1 MLTNNEFYY
10 SYTGEPIGITNTVTT
25 SSVVKTFSTFLVK
38 VEDPALTPTKA
49 TEGSA
54 GFDLRAK
61 KETVLPNC
69 ERVLVGTG
77 VRAKIPKDH
86 VGLLFPRSSLSKQGI
101 TMTNSVGVIDSD
113 YRGEIMASLMY
124 RGEHMSWIIP
134 KHERIVQ
141 LVIVPVP
148 RFEVSVDKYSTEE
161 QWNNTARGTGGFGST
176 GKT

>member
-10 SYTGEPIGITNTVTT
+10 SYKGEPIPTIITNAVVT
-25 SSVVKTFSTFLVK
+25 KTFNTFLVK

-61 KETVLPNC
+61 KETILPNC
-69 ERVLVGTG
+69 QRVLVGTG
-77 VRAKIPKDH
+77 VRARIPEDH
-86 VGLLFPRSSLSKQGI
+86 VGLLFPRSSLSKQDI
-101 TMTNSVGVIDSD
+101 IMTNSVGVIDSD

-124 RGEHMSWIIP
+124 RGELMTWVIP

-148 RFEVSVDKYSTEE
+148 YFVAKVDQSSTEE